1 MKVTV
6 IGLGLIGGSLAL
18 SLRKNGLATS
28 LVGVETNASHAEEA
42 LKLGLVDQVQSMEEA
57 CTEADLVVLAIPVDA
72 ARQLVL
78 TVLDLVLPKAVV
90 ADMGSTKEGICK
102 IVEKHEKRGQFVAA
116 HPIAGTENTGPGA
129 AIDGLFAEKVAI
141 ICNREQSSEA
151 ALECVEEMFRVLQM
165 NVISMNSVEHDE
177 HIAYVS
183 HLSHIS
189 SFALGNT
196 VLEIEK
202 DEKSIF
208 NMAGSGFASTVR
220 LAKSAP
226 SMWAPIFAQNQENIS
241 AALAMYINKL
251 IHFKKLIDEKDVE
264 GLASLMSDANEV
276 RRVLEGIEL
285 NNNH

>member
-6 IGLGLIGGSLAL
+6 IGLGLIGGSLAR

-42 LKLGLVDQVQSMEEA
+42 LQLGLVDQVQSLEEGCA
-57 CTEADLVVLAIPVDA
+57 EADLVVLAIPVDA

-78 TVLDLVLPKAVV
+78 AVLDLVLPKAVV

-102 IVEKHEKRGQFVAA
+102 TVEKHEKRGQFVAA
-116 HPIAGTENTGPGA
+116 HPIAGTENNGPRA

-165 NVISMNSVEHDE
+165 NVISMNSKEHDE

-226 SMWAPIFAQNQENIS
+226 SMWAPIFAQNHENIS
-241 AALAMYINKL
+241 AALAIYINKL
-251 IHFKKLIDEKDVE
+251 THFKKLIDEKDVK

>member
-6 IGLGLIGGSLAL
+6 IGLGLIGGSLAR

-28 LVGVETNASHAEEA
+28 LVGVDTNARHANEA
-42 LKLGLVDQVQSMEEA
+42 LKLGLVDQLMTMEEGCA
-57 CTEADLVVLAIPVDA
+57 MADLVVLAIPVNA
-72 ARQLVL
+72 AGQVAVD
-78 TVLDLVLPKAVV
+78 VLDLVLPKVVV
-90 ADMGSTKEGICK
+90 ADMGSTKEAICK

-129 AIDGLFAEKVAI
+129 AIEGLFADKVAI
-141 ICNREQSSEA
+141 ICDREKSSQA
-151 ALECVEEMFRVLQM
+151 ALACIEKVFRVLQM
-165 NVISMNSVEHDE
+165 KVISMSSKEHDE

-189 SFALGNT
+189 SFALCNT

-202 DEKSIF
+202 DEKNIF

-226 SMWAPIFAQNQENIS
+226 SMWAPIFEQNQENIS

-251 IHFKKLIDEKDVE
+251 IHFKKLIDEKDIE

-276 RRVLEGIEL
+276 RRVLKGIEL
-285 NNNH
+285 NDNQ